1 MASSEPSL
9 NRVTQFQA
17 PMRNDIREAFR
28 LSRIYAEGWNFA
40 RMDLPKKEITSNPY
54 VSEPERTR
62 WLDGYKKALS

>member
-40 RMDLPKKEITSNPY
+40 RMDLPEKEITSNPY